1 MLWGPAPSGY
11 RTAAAWSDR
20 RRRRRSEK
28 RPRQAARRARVS
40 FARHPGPQINI
51 SAWVLCMRWCA
62 EVEFQGSATVAAQR
76 TVAQQL

>member
-20 RRRRRSEK
+20 RRRRSEK

-40 FARHPGPQINI
+40 FARAPGSPNQHI
-51 SAWVLCMRWCA
+51 SLGALHEMVC
-62 EVEFQGSATVAAQR
+62 
-76 TVAQQL
+76 